1 VVTESFGYELRKA
14 STSCL
19 QQSQM
24 QWSAV
29 MQHADVHLLGVHSQE
44 VVALMHIHVCDVT
57 HGLDACYME
66 TVNNLKHGLAEG
78 ADV

>member
-1 VVTESFGYELRKA
+1 VVTESLGYELRKA

-24 QWSAV
+24 WSAV
-29 MQHADVHLLGVHSQE
+29 MQHADVHRMSVKPQE

-66 TVNNLKHGLAEG
+66 TVNNLKHGLAEDP
-78 ADV
+78 DV